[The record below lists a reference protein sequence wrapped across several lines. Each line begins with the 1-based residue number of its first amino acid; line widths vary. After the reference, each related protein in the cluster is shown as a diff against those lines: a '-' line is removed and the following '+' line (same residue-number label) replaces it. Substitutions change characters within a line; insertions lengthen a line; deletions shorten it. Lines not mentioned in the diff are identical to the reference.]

1 MEETKTSRAR
11 VAFVLL
17 CGLAVCCSVMYIT
30 ADASESVLAE
40 AEKVPNADI
49 GAGFDRLNPA
59 SIESVDVKKAGL
71 IMTNTPDGR
80 QRLLTFLNK
89 VEKQIAKEVAGRKAD
104 IAAVRAQMA
113 KNFAYNQAARSKMKK
128 ALLAKMAIN
137 AKKAKDDLDRDM
149 RMVQAK
155 FARFAEREN
164 KRNKRT
170 IARSRKTR
178 EIMRKNKAHAAKQ
191 LKLAVSAQQRAL
203 SALASATNA
212 KIHQT
217 NKHIAAN
224 AAQIKENAKK
234 ARKDL
239 EKAMNR
245 FDHKMANVTEQAKKG
260 RSKLAAQAVAQD
272 KKFRQYANNKIKEIT
287 ANTAS
292 QFRKVRATMA
302 RDRAHADMALKHA
315 SARMD
320 AALNANKALQDRR
333 FAKTVSDIAAAKK
346 EANARVSKFRRD
358 FKVSILQLSGVVH
371 EQATKLNNRVTQ
383 LSGVVQNN
391 KLEQA
396 KVNRN
401 VSAELKRMV
410 KIGDARY
417 KEHLKKD
424 KELRTLM
431 AKNKA
436 ETAHRMQKLS
446 NSFFQQIS
454 NIRKQMKRDRAHS
467 ERRLAAKT
475 AGLYSVLAKN
485 QAAQEAANH
494 ALTAATRRAKMD
506 AESALRS
513 AKRSFTS
520 RVAGLNKTV
529 RHLERKHNS
538 AIQHLTGVVVKND
551 IKDAAGR
558 ARLRAISKFNKAQLK
573 SAVRDAIHKGEQRA
587 LKIEKK
593 MKSIN
598 KKTRAALNNRVSTEI
613 SALAKNI
620 HSQIDELNL
629 QTKSA
634 RAEMRKEVLYAI
646 KSAAAI
652 AKANLKKKVAWAEAQ
667 FASLHKGLSAEE
679 KKGGA
684 ARAALSA
691 SIARN
696 KKHVI
701 DQIGDAVATQ
711 QRALLGLKEET
722 AKKIKK
728 TNRNIS
734 AHAEQMAKNARIVAA
749 QMKSDTAAI
758 NAKLEAARKAAVVE
772 LAAVNAA
779 SAARYTAVV
788 KTVEKGVESARKW
801 ANKRFGHVYERM
813 AKDRKTLDR
822 NMGAAVANLNDQL
835 AKQSALADSRFSTTV
850 KNIRAARIAAAKDVQ
865 NARKYFTT
873 EIVALTSKIKQQETR
888 LRGDI
893 QVVSAMVISDKA
905 NQIRINGKVKAER
918 NKIVKIANARHSSN
932 VRARG
937 MLRKLM
943 DQNKAAAQEEVSAL
957 AKHSYAALAKTRHRQ
972 AGYVRSFAKDLTK
985 ATKKLHITL
994 NKASANQEQVL
1005 AGMKKKLA
1013 YTQAASAGQL
1023 RATKAMFK
1031 SRVNTLVN
1039 AITANAASAQRGI
1052 RHLTKVA
1059 RNWKHADAADRKLI
1073 RVQRS
1078 AMKNDLD
1085 KALARAIQLG
1095 EARAKAVEERANENI
1110 AVTKKGLASQIAV
1123 QVENMADNVF
1133 SLVQGNRQKIADNYL
1148 SLKAYA
1154 ATAADKITDYL
1165 SKGKGRN
1172 LMSVGDLLQ
1181 TVASLSTVKAHP
1193 AAGEGFGSPKIPLI
1207 FSGKNVKI
1215 NGAVSK
1221 INGLVNEYIKTIGQV
1236 RARWPMGL
1244 GKYLVAKL
1252 ETAMQSTG
1260 ALEVDKVADKA
1271 GNYVFVNGHAVGLS
1285 SKLSDFASLAVHM
1298 TAYER
1303 TLARLT
1309 GKLSTKKKAGK
1320 VSVTPPEWQ
1329 GN

>member
-49 GAGFDRLNPA
+49 GAGFDKHNPE

-178 EIMRKNKAHAAKQ
+178 EIMRKNKAHAA
-191 LKLAVSAQQRAL
+191 QQRAL

-272 KKFRQYANNKIKEIT
+272 KRFRQYANNKIKEIGAQT
-287 ANTAS
+287 AA

-302 RDRAHADMALKHA
+302 KDRAHADMALKHA

-371 EQATKLNNRVTQ
+371 EQAAKLNNRVTQ

-396 KVNRN
+396 KVNRQ

-424 KELRTLM
+424 KELRSLM
-431 AKNKA
+431 ARNKA
-436 ETAHRMQKLS
+436 ETAAKMQRLS
-446 NSFFQQIS
+446 NSFFNQIAK
-454 NIRKQMKRDRAHS
+454 IRKQMRRDRAHA
-467 ERRLAAKT
+467 ERRLASKT
-475 AGLYSVLAKN
+475 SHLFSVLAKN

-529 RHLERKHNS
+529 RHLERKHN
-538 AIQHLTGVVVKND
+538 AEIQHLTGVVVKND

-598 KKTRAALNNRVSTEI
+598 KKTRAALNQRVTTEI

-620 HSQIDELNL
+620 HSQIAELNL
-629 QTKSA
+629 QTKAA

-788 KTVEKGVESARKW
+788 KTVEKGVESARCC
-801 ANKRFGHVYERM
+801 ERC
-813 AKDRKTLDR
+813 
-822 NMGAAVANLNDQL
+822 
-835 AKQSALADSRFSTTV
+835 
-850 KNIRAARIAAAKDVQ
+850 
-865 NARKYFTT
+865 
-873 EIVALTSKIKQQETR
+873 
-888 LRGDI
+888 
-893 QVVSAMVISDKA
+893 
-905 NQIRINGKVKAER
+905 
-918 NKIVKIANARHSSN
+918 
-932 VRARG
+932 
-937 MLRKLM
+937 
-943 DQNKAAAQEEVSAL
+943 
-957 AKHSYAALAKTRHRQ
+957 
-972 AGYVRSFAKDLTK
+972 
-985 ATKKLHITL
+985 
-994 NKASANQEQVL
+994 
-1005 AGMKKKLA
+1005 
-1013 YTQAASAGQL
+1013 
-1023 RATKAMFK
+1023 
-1031 SRVNTLVN
+1031 
-1039 AITANAASAQRGI
+1039 
-1052 RHLTKVA
+1052 
-1059 RNWKHADAADRKLI
+1059 
-1073 RVQRS
+1073 
-1078 AMKNDLD
+1078 
-1085 KALARAIQLG
+1085 
-1095 EARAKAVEERANENI
+1095 
-1110 AVTKKGLASQIAV
+1110 
-1123 QVENMADNVF
+1123 
-1133 SLVQGNRQKIADNYL
+1133 
-1148 SLKAYA
+1148 
-1154 ATAADKITDYL
+1154 
-1165 SKGKGRN
+1165 
-1172 LMSVGDLLQ
+1172 
-1181 TVASLSTVKAHP
+1181 
-1193 AAGEGFGSPKIPLI
+1193 
-1207 FSGKNVKI
+1207 
-1215 NGAVSK
+1215 
-1221 INGLVNEYIKTIGQV
+1221 
-1236 RARWPMGL
+1236 
-1244 GKYLVAKL
+1244 
-1252 ETAMQSTG
+1252 
-1260 ALEVDKVADKA
+1260 
-1271 GNYVFVNGHAVGLS
+1271 
-1285 SKLSDFASLAVHM
+1285 
-1298 TAYER
+1298 
-1303 TLARLT
+1303 
-1309 GKLSTKKKAGK
+1309 
-1320 VSVTPPEWQ
+1320 
-1329 GN
+1329 

>member
-1 MEETKTSRAR
+1 M
-11 VAFVLL
+11 
-17 CGLAVCCSVMYIT
+17 G
-30 ADASESVLAE
+30 
-40 AEKVPNADI
+40 
-49 GAGFDRLNPA
+49 
-59 SIESVDVKKAGL
+59 
-71 IMTNTPDGR
+71 
-80 QRLLTFLNK
+80 
-89 VEKQIAKEVAGRKAD
+89 
-104 IAAVRAQMA
+104 
-113 KNFAYNQAARSKMKK
+113 
-128 ALLAKMAIN
+128 
-137 AKKAKDDLDRDM
+137 
-149 RMVQAK
+149 
-155 FARFAEREN
+155 
-164 KRNKRT
+164 
-170 IARSRKTR
+170 
-178 EIMRKNKAHAAKQ
+178 
-191 LKLAVSAQQRAL
+191 
-203 SALASATNA
+203 
-212 KIHQT
+212 
-217 NKHIAAN
+217 
-224 AAQIKENAKK
+224 
-234 ARKDL
+234 
-239 EKAMNR
+239 
-245 FDHKMANVTEQAKKG
+245 
-260 RSKLAAQAVAQD
+260 
-272 KKFRQYANNKIKEIT
+272 
-287 ANTAS
+287 
-292 QFRKVRATMA
+292 
-302 RDRAHADMALKHA
+302 
-315 SARMD
+315 
-320 AALNANKALQDRR
+320 
-333 FAKTVSDIAAAKK
+333 
-346 EANARVSKFRRD
+346 
-358 FKVSILQLSGVVH
+358 
-371 EQATKLNNRVTQ
+371 
-383 LSGVVQNN
+383 
-391 KLEQA
+391 
-396 KVNRN
+396 
-401 VSAELKRMV
+401 
-410 KIGDARY
+410 
-417 KEHLKKD
+417 
-424 KELRTLM
+424 
-431 AKNKA
+431 
-436 ETAHRMQKLS
+436 
-446 NSFFQQIS
+446 
-454 NIRKQMKRDRAHS
+454 
-467 ERRLAAKT
+467 
-475 AGLYSVLAKN
+475 
-485 QAAQEAANH
+485 
-494 ALTAATRRAKMD
+494 
-506 AESALRS
+506 
-513 AKRSFTS
+513 
-520 RVAGLNKTV
+520 
-529 RHLERKHNS
+529 
-538 AIQHLTGVVVKND
+538 
-551 IKDAAGR
+551 
-558 ARLRAISKFNKAQLK
+558 
-573 SAVRDAIHKGEQRA
+573 
-587 LKIEKK
+587 
-593 MKSIN
+593 
-598 KKTRAALNNRVSTEI
+598 
-613 SALAKNI
+613 
-620 HSQIDELNL
+620 
-629 QTKSA
+629 
-634 RAEMRKEVLYAI
+634 
-646 KSAAAI
+646 
-652 AKANLKKKVAWAEAQ
+652 VAWAEAQ

-722 AKKIKK
+722 AKKINK

-734 AHAEQMAKNARIVAA
+734 AHAEQMAKNARAVAA

-779 SAARYTAVV
+779 SAARYTKVV

-801 ANKRFGHVYERM
+801 ANRRFGHVYERM
-813 AKDRKTLDR
+813 AHDRKTLDH

-850 KNIRAARIAAAKDVQ
+850 KNIKAARIAAAKDVQ

-943 DQNKAAAQEEVSAL
+943 DQNKAAAQDEVAAL
-957 AKHSYAALAKTRHRQ
+957 AKSSYAALAKE
-972 AGYVRSFAKDLTK
+972 
-985 ATKKLHITL
+985 
-994 NKASANQEQVL
+994 SAHQEQVL

-1013 YTQAASAGQL
+1013 YTSAASAGQL
-1023 RATKAMFK
+1023 RAVKGMFK

-1039 AITANAASAQRGI
+1039 AITANAARAQRGI

-1110 AVTKKGLASQIAV
+1110 AVVKKGLSSQIAV

-1133 SLVQGNRQKIADNYL
+1133 RLVQGNRQKIADNYL

-1181 TVASLSTVKAHP
+1181 TVAALSTVKAKP

-1215 NGAVSK
+1215 KGAISK

-1236 RARWPMGL
+1236 RSRWPMGL

-1309 GKLSTKKKAGK
+1309 GKLSTQKKAGK
-1320 VSVTPPEWQ
+1320 VLVTPPEWQ

>member
-1 MEETKTSRAR
+1 MGPGLNAKETFYLNVYLLRMDAKGSRAR
-11 VAFVLL
+11 VAFALL
-17 CGLAVCCSVMYIT
+17 SALAICCSVMYIT
-30 ADASESVLAE
+30 ADGDAETETVLVE
-40 AEKVPNADI
+40 HNRYIGSGYDI
-49 GAGFDRLNPA
+49 RRPR
-59 SIESVDVKKAGL
+59 SIESVDVKKAGM
-71 IMTNTPDGR
+71 IVTNTPDGR
-80 QRLLTFLNK
+80 MRLLKYLNK
-89 VEKQIAKEVAGRKAD
+89 VEKQIAKESAGRRAD
-104 IAAVRAQMA
+104 VAAIRAHMA
-113 KNFAYNQAARSKMKK
+113 RNFAYNQAARASMKK

-137 AKKAKDDLDRDM
+137 AKRAKQALDRNM
-149 RMVQAK
+149 RRVQRQ
-155 FARFAEREN
+155 FAAHAELAN

-178 EIMRKNKAHAAKQ
+178 EIMRKNKRQAGAN
-191 LKLAVSAQQRAL
+191 LKLAVLNQQRAL

-358 FKVSILQLSGVVH
+358 FKVSILQLSGVV
-371 EQATKLNNRVTQ
+371 
-383 LSGVVQNN
+383 QNN

-529 RHLERKHNS
+529 RHLERKHNA

-684 ARAALSA
+684 ARAAMGA
-691 SIARN
+691 QVARN
-696 KKHVI
+696 KKHII

-711 QRALLGLKEET
+711 QRALLSLKEET

-779 SAARYTAVV
+779 SAALYTAVV

-943 DQNKAAAQEEVSAL
+943 DQNKAAAQEEVAAL

-1095 EARAKAVEERANENI
+1095 EARAKALEERANANI
-1110 AVTKKGLASQIAV
+1110 ASTKKALSSQIAV
-1123 QVENMADNVF
+1123 SVENMADNVF
-1133 SLVQGNRQKIADNYL
+1133 KTVQGNRQKIADNYL

-1165 SKGKGRN
+1165 AKGKGRN
-1172 LMSVGDLLQ
+1172 IMSIGDFLQ

-1309 GKLSTKKKAGK
+1309 GKLSNKKHAGK
-1320 VSVTPPEWQ
+1320 VLVKPPEWQ

>member
-1 MEETKTSRAR
+1 MGLLPTITMEETKTSRAR

-30 ADASESVLAE
+30 ADASESGLAQ
-40 AEKVPNADI
+40 AEKVSNADI
-49 GAGFDRLNPA
+49 GDGFDHHNPR

-80 QRLLTFLNK
+80 QRLLTFLDK
-89 VEKQIAKEVAGRKAD
+89 VERQIAKEVAGRKAD

-128 ALLAKMAIN
+128 QLLAKMAVN

-149 RMVQAK
+149 RIVQAK

-164 KRNKRT
+164 KRNRAT
-170 IARSRKTR
+170 IARSAKTR

-191 LKLAVSAQQRAL
+191 LKLAVSNQQRAL
-203 SALASATNA
+203 AALASATNA
-212 KIHQT
+212 KIKQT

-239 EKAMNR
+239 EKATDR
-245 FDHKMANVTEQAKKG
+245 FDKKMAHVTEQAKKG

-272 KKFRQYANNKIKEIT
+272 KRFRQYANNKIKEIGAQT
-287 ANTAS
+287 AA
-292 QFRKVRATMA
+292 QFCKVRATMA

-346 EANARVSKFRRD
+346 EANDRVSKFRRD

-371 EQATKLNNRVTQ
+371 EQASKLNNRVTQ

-396 KVNRN
+396 KVNRQ

-424 KELRTLM
+424 KELRRLM

-436 ETAHRMQKLS
+436 ETARRMQKLS

-454 NIRKQMKRDRAHS
+454 KIRKQMRRDRAHA

-475 AGLYSVLAKN
+475 NNLYAVLAKN
-485 QAAQEAANH
+485 QKAQEAANH
-494 ALTAATRRAKMD
+494 ALSAATRRAKMD
-506 AESALRS
+506 AEAALRS
-513 AKRSFTS
+513 AKHSFTT
-520 RVAGLNKTV
+520 RVAGLSKTV
-529 RHLERKHNS
+529 RTLERKHNS
-538 AIQHLTGVVVKND
+538 EIQKLTGVVVKND

-558 ARLRAISKFNKAQLK
+558 ARLRAISKFNKAQMK
-573 SAVRDAIHKGEQRA
+573 SAIRDAIHKGEQRA

-598 KKTRAALNNRVSTEI
+598 KKTRNALNNRISTEI
-613 SALAKNI
+613 SKLAKNI

-629 QTKSA
+629 QTAAA

-652 AKANLKKKVAWAEAQ
+652 AKADLKKKVAWAEAQ
-667 FASLHKGLSAEE
+667 FAALHKGLSAE
-679 KKGGA
+679 
-684 ARAALSA
+684 
-691 SIARN
+691 
-696 KKHVI
+696 
-701 DQIGDAVATQ
+701 
-711 QRALLGLKEET
+711 

-728 TNRNIS
+728 TNKSIT
-734 AHAEQMAKNARIVAA
+734 AHAKQMAKNAAIVAA
-749 QMKSDTAAI
+749 QMRSDTAAI
-758 NAKLEAARKAAVVE
+758 TAKLEAARKAAVVE
-772 LAAVNAA
+772 LGAVSAA
-779 SAARYTAVV
+779 SAARYNKVV
-788 KTVEKGVESARKW
+788 KTVETGVEAARKW
-801 ANKRFGHVYERM
+801 SNRRFGKVYEKM
-813 AKDRKTLDR
+813 AKDRATLDR
-822 NMGAAVANLNDQL
+822 DLGASVANLNDQL

-850 KNIRAARIAAAKDVQ
+850 KNIKAARLAAAKDVS

-873 EIVALTSKIKQQETR
+873 QMVALTAKIKQQETR

-905 NQIRINGKVKAER
+905 NQVRINNKVNAER
-918 NKIVKIANARHSSN
+918 KKIVALANKRHSSN

-943 DQNKAAAQEEVSAL
+943 DQNKAAAMEEVAEL
-957 AKHSYAALAKTRHRQ
+957 AKKSEAALAITRAKQ
-972 AGYVRSFAKDLTK
+972 AHYVNSFAKDLTK
-985 ATKKLHITL
+985 ATKKLHLTL
-994 NKASANQEQVL
+994 SKNSAHQEQVMSGL
-1005 AGMKKKLA
+1005 KSKLTYTAAATAGA
-1013 YTQAASAGQL
+1013 L

-1039 AITANAASAQRGI
+1039 SITANAASQQRGI
-1052 RHLTKVA
+1052 RALTKVA
-1059 RNWKHADAADRKLI
+1059 TQWKHASATDRKLI
-1073 RVQRS
+1073 RVQRI

-1085 KALARAIQLG
+1085 KRLARAIQLG
-1095 EARAKAVEERANENI
+1095 EARAKAVEERAMENI
-1110 AVTKKGLASQIAV
+1110 NSTKKALSSQIAV

-1133 SLVQGNRQKIADNYL
+1133 RTVQGNRQKIADNYL

-1165 SKGKGRN
+1165 AKGKGRN
-1172 LMSVGDLLQ
+1172 LMSIGDLLQ
-1181 TVASLSTVKAHP
+1181 TAASLSAVKVKP
-1193 AAGEGFGSPKIPLI
+1193 APGEGFGSPKIPLI

-1236 RARWPMGL
+1236 RSRWPMGL

-1298 TAYER
+1298 TAYEK

-1309 GKLSTKKKAGK
+1309 GKLSNAKHAGK
-1320 VSVTPPEWQ
+1320 VMVKPPEWE